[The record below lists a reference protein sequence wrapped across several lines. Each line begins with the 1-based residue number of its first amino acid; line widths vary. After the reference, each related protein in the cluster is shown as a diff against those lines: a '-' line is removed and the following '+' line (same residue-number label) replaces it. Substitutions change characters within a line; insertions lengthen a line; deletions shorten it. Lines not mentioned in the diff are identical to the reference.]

1 MRVLISEDD
10 AASRKLLKHLI
21 LLLPNYQIVGEV
33 ENGEALIQ
41 RVIEEKP
48 DIALVDIGL
57 PLLNGMEAVKT
68 CKKFLPSLQ
77 VIFITGHDEYALEAF
92 DVNAIDYIMKPIER
106 SRLYGA
112 LERAKNIVD
121 QSRRRGSL
129 KKDLLIKQHNQMI
142 FVPLDEVLFIER
154 AERKAVIHT
163 IHKKYEMNEALT
175 NLENILDSR
184 FIASHRSFLINIEA
198 LTRIETAG
206 QNYKAYF
213 KNYQETAKIS
223 KNKLAEL
230 QKYKSL

>member
-10 AASRKLLKHLI
+10 ATSRKLLKHLI
-21 LLLPNYQIVGEV
+21 LLLPKYQIVGEV
-33 ENGEALIQ
+33 ENGEDLIQ
-41 RVIEEKP
+41 SVMKEKP

-57 PLLNGMEAVKT
+57 PLLSGMEAVKT
-68 CKKFLPSLQ
+68 CKTILPSLQ

-92 DVNAIDYIMKPIER
+92 DVNAIDYIVKPIER
-106 SRLYGA
+106 NRLYGA
-112 LERAKNIVD
+112 LERAASMAA
-121 QSRRRGSL
+121 QSHRQGSL
-129 KKDLLIKQHNQMI
+129 KKDLMIKQHNQMV

-163 IHKKYEMNEALT
+163 LHKKYEMNEALT
-175 NLENILDSR
+175 NLESILDSR
-184 FIASHRSFLINIEA
+184 FIASHRSYLINLEA

-206 QNYKAYF
+206 QNYTAYF

>member
-21 LLLPNYQIVGEV
+21 LLLPNYQIVGEA
-33 ENGEALIQ
+33 ENGEELIQ
-41 RVIEEKP
+41 GVMKEKP

-57 PLLNGMEAVKT
+57 PLLSGMDAVKT
-68 CKKFLPSLQ
+68 CKKILPFLQ
-77 VIFITGHDEYALEAF
+77 VIFITGHDQYALEAF
-92 DVNAIDYIMKPIER
+92 DVNAIDYIIKPIER
-106 SRLYGA
+106 NRLYGA
-112 LERAKNIVD
+112 LERAASMVV
-121 QSRRRGSL
+121 QSHRQGSF
-129 KKDLLIKQHNQMI
+129 KKDLMIKQHNQMI

-163 IHKKYEMNEALT
+163 HQKKYEMNEALT
-175 NLENILDSR
+175 NLESILDSR
-184 FIASHRSFLINIEA
+184 FIASHRSYLINMEA

>member
-10 AASRKLLKHLI
+10 ATSRKLLKHLI

-33 ENGEALIQ
+33 ENGEDLIQ
-41 RVIEEKP
+41 SVMKEKP

-57 PLLNGMEAVKT
+57 PLLSGMEAVKT
-68 CKKFLPSLQ
+68 CKTILPSLQ

-92 DVNAIDYIMKPIER
+92 DVNAIDYIVKPIER
-106 SRLYGA
+106 NRLYGA
-112 LERAKNIVD
+112 LERAASMAA
-121 QSRRRGSL
+121 QSHRQGSL
-129 KKDLLIKQHNQMI
+129 KKDLMIKQHNQMV

-163 IHKKYEMNEALT
+163 LHKKYEMNEALT
-175 NLENILDSR
+175 NLESILDSR
-184 FIASHRSFLINIEA
+184 FIASHRSYLINLEA